1 MAVLGGNP
9 TDKGGIVGR
18 TKTIERIEAEPQI
31 LKAKITEVNDEI
43 FEPTGSNT
51 STAFMITSASSVE
64 SINNFSANLVGGG
77 SIDGQ
82 GLTIGE
88 VYPIALNYVS
98 ASTHI
103 KIDLFK

>member
-1 MAVLGGNP
+1 MAVLGSNP

-18 TKTIERIEAEPQI
+18 TRTIERIESEPQI
-31 LKAKITEVNDEI
+31 LKAKITEVNGEI

-51 STAFMITSASSVE
+51 STAFMVTSASTVE
-64 SINNFSANLVGGG
+64 AINNFSANLVGGG

-82 GLTIGE
+82 GLTLGE
-88 VYPIALNYVS
+88 VYPISLNYVS
-98 ASTHI
+98 ASSHI

>member
-77 SIDGQ
+77 SIDQ
-82 GLTIGE
+82 SL
-88 VYPIALNYVS
+88 L
-98 ASTHI
+98 
-103 KIDLFK
+103 